1 MILSLIV
8 RVQPPTVLLPDV
20 SYRMTCGVGGGRGFR
35 KLEVTA
41 DPERGVND
49 AVLFFVFLLVFSADP
64 ESGVNDD
71 AFFFLFLSA
80 YLFSRGDEREYSE
93 ARSNSSP
100 HRAAGLTRVLVP
112 HQVVR

>member
-1 MILSLIV
+1 M
-8 RVQPPTVLLPDV
+8 LLCFPLV
-20 SYRMTCGVGGGRGFR
+20 FS
-35 KLEVTA
+35 A

-49 AVLFFVFLLVFSADP
+49 D
-64 ESGVNDD
+64 G
-71 AFFFLFLSA
+71 FFFLFLSA

-93 ARSNSSP
+93 ARSNFCP